1 MNSSTEVTP
10 AAAETESPSASHP
23 GRARGQRLEIT
34 SADITM
40 FSAIVG
46 REPSAEER
54 DRALN
59 WGDGESAS
67 DDGVIA
73 SASAPVQAIV
83 PMRQPMRFWHP
94 ASLSLRMRE
103 LWFNGFEV
111 RVNRPQISAWLK
123 RFSAAIQQ
131 GSKRVRQ
138 VR

>member
-1 MNSSTEVTP
+1 MNSSTDPTP
-10 AAAETESPSASHP
+10 AAVETESACANSP

-34 SADITM
+34 PADITM
-40 FSAIVG
+40 FTAIVG

-59 WGDGESAS
+59 WNDAETPS

-73 SASAPVQAIV
+73 SASAPVDAIV

-94 ASLSLRMRE
+94 ASLSLRVRE

-111 RVNRPQISAWLK
+111 RV
-123 RFSAAIQQ
+123 
-131 GSKRVRQ
+131 
-138 VR
+138 